1 MSLIDG
7 ETIINNSL
15 MVHIIYFVLPNSKLC
30 SKTVLDTIACESNS
44 IISHDIGVM
53 CRNYWYNF

>member
-7 ETIINNSL
+7 ETIINSL
-15 MVHIIYFVLPNSKLC
+15 MVHIIYFVLPNFELPLILLLVKVV
-30 SKTVLDTIACESNS
+30 VLF

-53 CRNYWYNF
+53 CRTYWHNC

>member
-7 ETIINNSL
+7 ETIINSL
-15 MVHIIYFVLPNSKLC
+15 MVHIIYFVLPNFKLP
-30 SKTVLDTIACESNS
+30 LDTIACESSS

-53 CRNYWYNF
+53 CRTYWHNC